1 MDASSSPALERRM
14 HDGSS
19 LERKSAP
26 YLFWG
31 ETTSLC
37 ETCYALAPAKIV
49 IESDDVYSAAAGG
62 GKI

>member
-1 MDASSSPALERRM
+1 M